1 MNVGAPEVLVIL
13 LVALIVLGPA
23 RLPEAARQVGKVL
36 GEVRRVASGFQNE
49 IRDAVNQPAAAAAPP
64 PAPAPPPAEP

>member
-64 PAPAPPPAEP
+64 PAPA